1 MRGEG
6 IDHAAV
12 LEQLSEAA
20 LERDGIRRLI
30 AADPAVAAHLASCRS
45 CAAERDAWL
54 RTSDALADALR
65 SGAAGVSGRG
75 AGSAAGTAG
84 SRRAVR
90 AGEVASADAATEL
103 PPDLRA
109 RTLAWVAEHGMA
121 RSAEPPPAPAPSLAQ
136 VPSLAQ
142 GSAPAPASPAL
153 GARQGAAETAVVGSR
168 PVGDS
173 AQLARLSPAR
183 RRRRILTL
191 LAAAAVV
198 ALLAGGGGLLADLA
212 RQRDVA
218 LQERDQAHA
227 QAQQLARV
235 TGVLDALLVEPG
247 SRLAPLA
254 STATGQT
261 MGSVVW
267 GPGSNR
273 LAVVV
278 DALAAPPPGS
288 TYRCWVERDG
298 VRHVIG
304 EMRFGEGL
312 AYWAGWVDP
321 ASGIGPGSRFG
332 VSLVS
337 ASGGGG
343 EAPAVLLATF

>member
-1 MRGEG
+1 VRAEG
-6 IDHAAV
+6 IDHATV
-12 LEQLSEAA
+12 LERLSEAA
-20 LERDGIRRLI
+20 LERDGIGRLI

-65 SGAAGVSGRG
+65 RGAASASGRG
-75 AGSAAGTAG
+75 AGSAAETGG
-84 SRRAVR
+84 SARAVR
-90 AGEVASADAATEL
+90 GGEVARAEPATEL

-121 RSAEPPPAPAPSLAQ
+121 RSAEPVGRVPALAP
-136 VPSLAQ
+136 

-153 GARQGAAETAVVGSR
+153 GTRQDAAETATVGSR

-173 AQLARLSPAR
+173 APLARRHPAR

-198 ALLAGGGGLLADLA
+198 ALLVGGGGLLADLA

-227 QAQQLARV
+227 EAQQLARV

-261 MGSVVW
+261 VGSVVW

-278 DALAAPPPGS
+278 DALAAPPSGS
-288 TYRCWVERDG
+288 AYRCWVERDG

-337 ASGGGG
+337 AAGGGG